1 MKKSKQMSN
10 NVNNAKKPSIKSLKI
25 KERIETMARDYNLP
39 VPIERYVV
47 VKSKKAKSLE
57 SKNEIITVQ
66 YNQNS
71 DNSKTIDK
79 NIAVD
84 LNSIFN
90 GFKSES
96 ISILSFSS
104 ISDDSYYVDDDDD
117 ESTLFES
124 YQNETKSELNQNV
137 FILDEVIYFYDFVL
151 QVKFNKKLN

>member
-1 MKKSKQMSN
+1 M
-10 NVNNAKKPSIKSLKI
+10 
-25 KERIETMARDYNLP
+25 
-39 VPIERYVV
+39 
-47 VKSKKAKSLE
+47 
-57 SKNEIITVQ
+57 
-66 YNQNS
+66 
-71 DNSKTIDK
+71 
-79 NIAVD
+79 
-84 LNSIFN
+84 NSIFN